1 MKLQMV
7 LDFSSSYCSLYQPF
21 RDNPTSLCMSNAE
34 MTRPIYRKS
43 QDKIPRDRIFLR
55 IQQEMVLVVV
65 VLLEPNQFLTQESC
79 VCRLSNCESLLSPP
93 QQMRLTAK
101 CSSLFE
107 NIWKAFFQRF
117 SRQKSFCNKKVV
129 VFYFGCNL
137 QINLYLKCVACKI
150 HFIRH

>member
-34 MTRPIYRKS
+34 MTHPIYRKS
-43 QDKIPRDRIFLR
+43 QDKIPRDQIFLR
-55 IQQEMVLVVV
+55 IQQEMGLVVV
-65 VLLEPNQFLTQESC
+65 VLLEPILFLTQESC

-107 NIWKAFFQRF
+107 NIWKAVFQRLVDKRVF
-117 SRQKSFCNKKVV
+117 ATKKLLSFT
-129 VFYFGCNL
+129 L
-137 QINLYLKCVACKI
+137 VAICKLI
-150 HFIRH
+150 YI